1 MVYSVFGDKIEVARL
16 IHKKMG
22 DDGIMQICVEQ
33 FERVNCPED
42 INLNG
47 SDSLILRSSDHPH
60 AVMNYFGPIVG
71 IHLKKV
77 NGNIKNIIF
86 NAEGST
92 NLGES
97 DIVEATLGDFTITN
111 KTSLVDMRLEKLG
124 YRSPRKVLP
133 VVTGPKKKVVVKV
146 RKPAFKNTEERIKTI
161 CKKYHVVKVTA
172 STM

>member
-77 NGNIKNIIF
+77 NGSIKNVIF

-97 DIVEATLGDFTITN
+97 DIIEATLGDFTITN

-124 YRSPRKVLP
+124 YRSPRKVAP
-133 VVTGPKKKVVVKV
+133 ITGPKKKVVVKV
-146 RKPAFKNTEERIKTI
+146 RKPAFKNTEERIKHI
-161 CKKYHVVKVTA
+161 CKKYHVVKITA